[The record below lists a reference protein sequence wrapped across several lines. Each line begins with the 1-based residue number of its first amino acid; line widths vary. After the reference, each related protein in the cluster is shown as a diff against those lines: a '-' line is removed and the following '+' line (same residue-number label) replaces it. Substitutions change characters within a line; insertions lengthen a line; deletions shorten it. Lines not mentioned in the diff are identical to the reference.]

1 MTYGAM
7 LSNTASR
14 MESQGVAN
22 GIQLTEGAY
31 RRLKDSYICETR
43 GVIDVK
49 GKGELL
55 TYLLKG
61 KRG

>member
-1 MTYGAM
+1 
-7 LSNTASR
+7 

-31 RRLKDSYICETR
+31 RQLNDTYICEAR

-61 KRG
+61 KKG